1 MHWEGIWVPIENFCS
16 LNMNHFAL
24 KAMFTGDLSTHMN
37 LVSVHYAHNLSGNN
51 LLHIIEETKLG

>member
-1 MHWEGIWVPIENFCS
+1 
-16 LNMNHFAL
+16 MNHFAL